1 VRVSVVRR
9 LSIRARVTLAFS
21 VVIAVVLAGIGL
33 FVYLRLGATLRQ
45 SVDRTLNGRADDIAV
60 VLRQGPPRSSAR
72 VAGSLLDRPRD
83 LAQILDGS
91 GRVVDGTPSLGR
103 RPLLSVRELGRARR
117 GPVRVSHPTPRF
129 DGDGVRVYARPVRA
143 GGRSYVVVVATA
155 LEPSE
160 DAQHD
165 LGGLLLLG
173 GPVALAL
180 AALAGYGATA
190 ASLAPVERMRSR
202 AAAIGAHSDERLPVP
217 PTEDE
222 VARLGQTLNEMLER
236 LHAAYE
242 HERSFVDDAS
252 HELRTPLSILKGE
265 LELALRDAW
274 TLEAARHAITSAA
287 EETDRLVALAEDLLV
302 IARADQGQL
311 PIRPVMIDAAELLRA
326 AADRFASRARGTGAQ
341 VRVEAPA
348 GVALRGDERLLGRAL
363 DGLLDNALHHG
374 APGFAATAREERGA
388 TVLAVRDHGEGFG
401 PQIAGRAFE
410 RFSRDDSARGRGGT
424 GLGLAIVAA
433 IAEAHG
439 GTAFALNHPE
449 GGAEVGLRL
458 SSGSHPAPG
467 D

>member
-1 VRVSVVRR
+1 VSVVRR

-21 VVIAVVLAGIGL
+21 VAISVVLAGLGL
-33 FVYLRLGATLRQ
+33 FVYLRLGTTLRQ
-45 SVDRTLNGRADDIAV
+45 GVDRTVSGRADDIAA
-60 VLRQGPPRSSAR
+60 VLRQSPPRSSAQ
-72 VAGSLLDRPRD
+72 VAGTLVGRPRD
-83 LAQILDGS
+83 LAQILS
-91 GRVVDGTPSLGR
+91 PAGRVVDGTPSQGR
-103 RPLLSVRELGRARR
+103 RSLLSAGELARARR
-117 GPVRVSHPTPRF
+117 GPVRATHPQPRF
-129 DGDGVRVYARPVRA
+129 DGDGVRVYARPAVA
-143 GGRSYVVVVATA
+143 GARRYVVVVATA

-160 DAQHD
+160 DARHD

-202 AAAIGAHSDERLPVP
+202 AAAIGARDSERLPVP

-222 VARLGQTLNEMLER
+222 IARLGRTLNEMLER

-242 HERSFVDDAS
+242 HERGFVDDAS

-274 TLEAARHAITSAA
+274 TLDEARAAITSAA

-302 IARADQGQL
+302 IARADQGEL
-311 PIRPVMIDAAELLRA
+311 PIRPVAIDVGELLEA
-326 AADRFASRARGTGAQ
+326 SAERFGGRAREAGARISVQ
-341 VRVEAPA
+341 APA
-348 GVALRGDERLLGRAL
+348 GLIVRGDERLLGQAV
-363 DGLLDNALHHG
+363 DGLLDNALRHG
-374 APGFAATAREERGA
+374 AGEVTATAQEEPGA
-388 TVLAVRDHGEGFG
+388 VALVVGDDGEGFG
-401 PQIAGRAFE
+401 PDIAGRAFE
-410 RFSRDDSARGRGGT
+410 RFSRGDTARGRGGT

-439 GTAFALNHPE
+439 GGAFAGNRPD

-458 SSGSHPAPG
+458 SSGSHPAPE